1 MSRKIKKNVP
11 DLRFK
16 EFKEKLLN
24 TIFKEVVL
32 SNQYGPRFNAND
44 YDVNGN
50 IKTIR
55 GTDISLNGEI
65 KYSQVP
71 IAKLDFDFIKNHILK
86 DGDLVMITTADCGL
100 TGVFRKQDFDYI
112 PSAYAVQI
120 TLNKMGDSEYFKYF
134 FQTNHA
140 KNEVK
145 SFIRKATVANLPCSD
160 VLRIKLHLPN
170 IQEQEKIASF
180 LGAIDKR
187 LTELRRKH
195 ELLQTY
201 KRGVMQKIFSQEV
214 RFKGAINS
222 AFPDWEEKELKSIAT
237 VNPPSNYFP
246 DQFLYIDLERVNNGL
261 LSEPELINK
270 EDAPSRAQRVLQ
282 KGDIFYQTV
291 RPYQRNNLF
300 FNLDGDYIASTGY
313 AQLRAKENQQ
323 FLYQLIYSDSFVDK
337 VVSRCTGTSYP
348 AINSSD
354 LANISIFFPT
364 SIKEQEKIADFL
376 TAIDRKIKAVA
387 QQIDRTEQFKKGL
400 LQKMF
405 V

>member
-1 MSRKIKKNVP
+1 MSKKLNKSVPKLRFPKFKGDWQQSAIEEIALVSSGGTPSRSESSFWNGDIPWVTTSEIGQAEIYESAEKITKKGLESSSAKILKKDAILLAMYGQGKTRGQVSILKIEAATNQACAAITLKNNYDPEFLYYFLFREYERLRLLSNDGSQKNLSAGLIKQYNVP
-11 DLRFK
+11 A
-16 EFKEKLLN
+16 
-24 TIFKEVVL
+24 T
-32 SNQYGPRFNAND
+32 
-44 YDVNGN
+44 
-50 IKTIR
+50 
-55 GTDISLNGEI
+55 
-65 KYSQVP
+65 SQ
-71 IAKLDFDFIKNHILK
+71 
-86 DGDLVMITTADCGL
+86 
-100 TGVFRKQDFDYI
+100 
-112 PSAYAVQI
+112 
-120 TLNKMGDSEYFKYF
+120 E
-134 FQTNHA
+134 
-140 KNEVK
+140 
-145 SFIRKATVANLPCSD
+145 
-160 VLRIKLHLPN
+160 
-170 IQEQEKIASF
+170 EQEKIASF
-180 LGAIDKR
+180 LGAIDTR
-187 LTELRRKH
+187 LTQLRRKH
-195 ELLQTY
+195 KLLQTY

-214 RFKGAINS
+214 RFKGAIGT
-222 AFPDWEEKELKSIAT
+222 AFPDWKEKELKSIAT

-282 KGDIFYQTV
+282 KGDILYQTV

-337 VVSRCTGTSYP
+337 VISRCTGTSYP

-354 LANISIFFPT
+354 LANVSIFFPT

-376 TAIDRKIKAVA
+376 TAIDQKIEAVA
-387 QQIDRTEQFKKGL
+387 RQVDRTEHFKKGL